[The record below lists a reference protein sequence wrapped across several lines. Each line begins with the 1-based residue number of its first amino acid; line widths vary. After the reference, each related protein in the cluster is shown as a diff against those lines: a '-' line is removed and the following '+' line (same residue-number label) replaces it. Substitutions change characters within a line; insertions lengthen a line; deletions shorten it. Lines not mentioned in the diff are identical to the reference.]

1 MDLTA
6 VRALIKVES
15 LSRFRLEHMELRE
28 KGAWRKIELGV
39 IGAPSK
45 MESFMFVSKLFILVS
60 NYSNLF
66 FQSSKLPCIGLEHPP
81 LVQRSLLLHTF

>member
-45 MESFMFVSKLFILVS
+45 MESLMFVSKLFILVS

-66 FQSSKLPCIGLEHPP
+66 FSK
-81 LVQRSLLLHTF
+81 F